1 MLQIATLY
9 FRNMKEEILEIDN
22 IEASE
27 GVTLLQINDVE
38 ETQIIKDQ
46 TTVKKSDEKVIIKTN
61 SLTRYQGA

>member
-46 TTVKKSDEKVIIKTN
+46 TTVKKFDKKVIIKTN

>member
-1 MLQIATLY
+1 MKQNAFLTTLY
-9 FRNMKEEILEIDN
+9 FKNMKEEILEIDN

-46 TTVKKSDEKVIIKTN
+46 NTGKKSDEKVIIKTN
-61 SLTRYQGA
+61 LLIC